1 MSIDILLDVVAAAAA
16 LVVLEAMPDMAILI
30 EELMLLA
37 ISKKESLGL
46 WQISKKSDSATRR
59 IKDKQYV
66 VGQNKYLPPTLRQRT
81 APLRYPAQVK
91 KLADFPCNTCR

>member
-30 EELMLLA
+30 EELMLLT

-46 WQISKKSDSATRR
+46 WQISKKSDFATRR
-59 IKDKQYV
+59 TKD
-66 VGQNKYLPPTLRQRT
+66 N
-81 APLRYPAQVK
+81 
-91 KLADFPCNTCR
+91 NM

>member
-1 MSIDILLDVVAAAAA
+1 MQVAPSPIDPMSIDILLDVVAAAAA

-46 WQISKKSDSATRR
+46 WKISKKSDSATRR
-59 IKDKQYV
+59 TKD
-66 VGQNKYLPPTLRQRT
+66 N
-81 APLRYPAQVK
+81 
-91 KLADFPCNTCR
+91 NM